1 MASTIH
7 QHESVVSSVQFSLSA
22 VFDSLRP
29 HGLQH
34 ARLPCLSPTP
44 RACSDSCSSSPWCHP
59 TISSSAF
66 NLCQC
71 QVLFQWVSSS
81 HQVAKVLEL
90 QLHSPSNEYSRLI
103 SFRMDWFDLLAVQ
116 GTLILQ
122 QHSSKA
128 SILAVE
134 IHKSQPSQ
142 SPFPHAPHPSPLGC
156 HRAPVAHFL
165 LPTADSHWLSMLCMV
180 MYMFPYYSPKSSHL
194 LLPHCD
200 CKSVFCICVTSAAP
214 QTGSSVPYF

>member
-1 MASTIH
+1 MIPAWHRHTPFSGLSFNGWSFKKQPWFIPFISVLIQINTDRMTWVESYSTCYLFYFIFNWKKITLQHCDGFYYIH
-7 QHESVVSSVQFSLSA
+7 HHESAISSVQFSLSA
-22 VFDSLRP
+22 VFDSLWP

-71 QVLFQWVSSS
+71 QGLFQWVSSS

-103 SFRMDWFDLLAVQ
+103 SFKMDWFDLLAVQ
-116 GTLILQ
+116 GTLKSFLQ

-134 IHKSQPSQ
+134 IHTCQPS
-142 SPFPHAPHPSPLGC
+142 
-156 HRAPVAHFL
+156 
-165 LPTADSHWLSMLCMV
+165 
-180 MYMFPYYSPKSSHL
+180 
-194 LLPHCD
+194 
-200 CKSVFCICVTSAAP
+200 
-214 QTGSSVPYF
+214 

>member
-1 MASTIH
+1 MPGFLVYHQLPELAQTHVHRVHDAIQPFHPLPSIFASVRFFSN
-7 QHESVVSSVQFSLSA
+7 ESVLHIRWPKYWSFSFT
-22 VFDSLRP
+22 V
-29 HGLQH
+29 
-34 ARLPCLSPTP
+34 LP
-44 RACSDSCSSSPWCHP
+44 
-59 TISSSAF
+59 
-66 NLCQC
+66 
-71 QVLFQWVSSS
+71 
-81 HQVAKVLEL
+81 
-90 QLHSPSNEYSRLI
+90 
-103 SFRMDWFDLLAVQ
+103 MDWFDLLAVQ